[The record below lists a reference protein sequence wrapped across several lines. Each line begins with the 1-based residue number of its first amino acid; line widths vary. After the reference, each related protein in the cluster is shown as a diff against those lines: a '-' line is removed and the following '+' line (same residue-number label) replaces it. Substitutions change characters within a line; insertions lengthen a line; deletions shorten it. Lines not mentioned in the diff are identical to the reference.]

1 MAGDEEAE
9 QMGYL
14 LIEEGLITQEEI
26 EAASKSPD
34 LGSSGLGALL
44 KRAVCV
50 RRSELASFVGTDY
63 QVLEVP
69 NVGQLSISPDTL
81 SLISSAVAD
90 QHQVVPL
97 AKAGSILFA
106 VCGSPSP
113 EAARALRQ
121 ATNLRVKLVQAP
133 PEAVKSLI
141 ETKYKGAAAPA
152 PAVARKES
160 GVRSAPAPV
169 PAPASGEKVPAVRVS
184 EEERVVADLYVRLI
198 SEWETTY
205 TEARA
210 VQAIKVA

>member
-1 MAGDEEAE
+1 MAGEEEAE
-9 QMGYL
+9 QLGYL

-34 LGSSGLGALL
+34 LGSSGLGPLL
-44 KRAVCV
+44 KKAVCV

-69 NVGQLSISPDTL
+69 NVGQLNISPETL
-81 SLISSAVAD
+81 SLISSSAAE
-90 QHQVVPL
+90 QHQVVPV
-97 AKAGSILFA
+97 AKAGTILFA
-106 VCGSPSP
+106 VCGNPTP

-121 ATNLRVKLVQAP
+121 ATNLRVKLVQAAP
-133 PEAVKSLI
+133 DAVKSLI
-141 ETKYKGAAAPA
+141 EMKYKGAAAP
-152 PAVARKES
+152 VAAKRES
-160 GVRSAPAPV
+160 GVRSAPA
-169 PAPASGEKVPAVRVS
+169 AAGEKVPAVRVS
-184 EEERVVADLYVRLI
+184 EEERVVADLYIRLI